1 MRLLCISAAN
11 VEPFRQQSAS
21 THACLMA
28 AELAARHAAVECEI
42 LALIDYELNPCRMC
56 GSCLDSE
63 RCCRDA
69 AFNQVYH
76 RMQSADAVLLVV
88 PQYAPI
94 PSKVAM
100 LCEKLQ
106 EITFLNY
113 CRDEQYRGP
122 LYQKPLAVAA
132 HGGQTNEAL
141 PYYYQS
147 LATPVAKALAGVG
160 MRVVGASDKMPY
172 GAAFG
177 IRSLQMPAEGIFCT
191 IEHDWEDVRSRLT
204 PLVENLIAAV
214 GSSN

>member
-21 THACLMA
+21 TRACLAA
-28 AELAARHAAVECEI
+28 AELAAGRAAVECEI

-56 GSCLDSE
+56 GSCLESE

-69 AFNQVYH
+69 AFNQVYQK
-76 RMQSADAVLLVV
+76 MQSADAVLLVV
-88 PQYAPI
+88 PHYAPI

-106 EITFLNY
+106 EIAYLNY
-113 CRDEQYRGP
+113 CRDEKYRGP
-122 LYQKPLAVAA
+122 LYRKPLAVAA

-147 LATPVAKALAGVG
+147 LAMPVAKALAGVG
-160 MRVVGASDKMPY
+160 MRPVGSGEEMPY

-177 IRSLQMPAEGIFCT
+177 IRSLHMPAEGIFCA
-191 IEHDWEDVRSRLT
+191 IEHDWDDVRSRLA

-214 GSSN
+214 E